1 MHEQLVMV
9 KRLPPFGI
17 LKGYEMLK
25 SVKRATFVVAA
36 AATAVA
42 IGAATAQAGPPFTV
56 TAGTTTTGSTT
67 FTGTATGTSSAPA
80 IIFKDVT
87 DNVTLTCVSSVAKG
101 SVALGSGKVNPL
113 AQITSS
119 TWTTCSGPLGISL
132 TVAQVGAWGING
144 TSGPTGGVVSGFASN
159 VKANISGTC
168 SFTVG
173 GPGSATAVGTAD
185 ITYTNP
191 VGTTPGKLAAA
202 PVTGSGHALA
212 IHTGGATVCFGLIHD
227 NAVATF
233 STSTPYVTTT
243 PLGNLTI
250 S

>member
-1 MHEQLVMV
+1 
-9 KRLPPFGI
+9 
-17 LKGYEMLK
+17 MLK

-42 IGAATAQAGPPFTV
+42 IGAATAQAGPPWTV
-56 TAGTTTTGSTT
+56 TAGTTSTGSTT
-67 FTGTATGTSSAPA
+67 FTGTATGTASAPA

-101 SVALGSGKVNPL
+101 SVALGPNKVNPL

-119 TWTTCSGPLGISL
+119 TWTTCTGPLNIAL
-132 TVAQVGAWGING
+132 TVAQVGAWAING
-144 TSGPTGGVVSGFASN
+144 TSGPTGGVVTGWASN
-159 VKANISGTC
+159 VKANVSGTC
-168 SFTVG
+168 SFTVA
-173 GPGSATAVGTAD
+173 GPGTATGLAD

-191 VGTTPGKLAAA
+191 SGTTAGKLAAA
-202 PVTGSGHALA
+202 PGVKNNLT
-212 IHTGGATVCFGLIHD
+212 IHTAGGAAVCFGLVHD
-227 NAVATF
+227 NAAATF
-233 STSTPYVTTT
+233 TTAAGSPYVTTT